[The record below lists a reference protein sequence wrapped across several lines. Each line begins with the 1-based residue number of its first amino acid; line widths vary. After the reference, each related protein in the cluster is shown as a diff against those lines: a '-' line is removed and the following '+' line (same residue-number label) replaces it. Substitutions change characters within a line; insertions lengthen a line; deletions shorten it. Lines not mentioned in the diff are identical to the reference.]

1 MLTDFHSYN
10 FVVPLIPF
18 MLNGRVR

>member
-1 MLTDFHSYN
+1 MLIDFHPYN
-10 FVVPLIPF
+10 LVPLIPF